1 MCWNTGVCQFVQ
13 SLDRLKVS
21 IGDLE
26 VLQLPRFIRKNSVLR
41 SATEQ
46 EVKLMRRL
54 RTQASELDPVGARC
68 FLGLAGPEAGG
79 QITLSTLR

>member
-1 MCWNTGVCQFVQ
+1 MQRTSLQCILNSFHMTHMTTFFTHFAMCWNTGVCQFVQ

-46 EVKLMRRL
+46 EA
-54 RTQASELDPVGARC
+54 T
-68 FLGLAGPEAGG
+68 
-79 QITLSTLR
+79 

>member
-1 MCWNTGVCQFVQ
+1 MHPT
-13 SLDRLKVS
+13 SRESELDEDGGHSKR
-21 IGDLE
+21 D
-26 VLQLPRFIRKNSVLR
+26 
-41 SATEQ
+41 SA